1 LVKEQHFK
9 CAQVSYSALKEAG
22 LQEAIFLSIWE
33 LVGELMGLFEIVSIR
48 VYGEEELERRL
59 TIDTDIIL

>member
-1 LVKEQHFK
+1 V
-9 CAQVSYSALKEAG
+9 
-22 LQEAIFLSIWE
+22 AIFLSIWE

-59 TIDTDIIL
+59 TTDTDIILGGRPGRPSLDEKEVAPGSY